1 MVSKETRRSAERRNM
16 PSNSFTMFT
25 AETFLQ
31 GVIEDAARHL
41 IKDRC
46 IRGIRLLQ
54 KVANRGSL
62 PHVFVNYAGKWV
74 SC

>member
-1 MVSKETRRSAERRNM
+1 
-16 PSNSFTMFT
+16 MFM

-46 IRGIRLLQ
+46 FRGNRLLQ

-62 PHVFVNYAGKWV
+62 PHVLVNNAGNWV
-74 SC
+74 SCGKLDHMTGRA